1 MTAVGASPS
10 AEFWEPRYS
19 GVDPEWGSRPNARFT
34 AILPGLALRPG
45 LAWDLGCGHGGDALW
60 LASLG
65 WHVTATDVSA
75 TAVRRV
81 AATAAKREL
90 RDRVTAEQH
99 DLSRTLPDGTFHL
112 VYACYFHSPVPLD
125 RDRILRDAAARVRPR
140 GCFVLIDH
148 GSAAPWS
155 WRPDGGELEFPTPSE
170 TLVGLRLG
178 PGWGTELCERAERV
192 ATGPDGQTATVTDN
206 VLVLRRT

>member
-1 MTAVGASPS
+1 MTAEPSPS

-19 GVDPEWGSRPNARFT
+19 GADPGWGRQPNARLT
-34 AILPGLALRPG
+34 AVLPRLALPPG

-65 WHVTATDVSA
+65 WHLTATDVSP

-81 AATAAKREL
+81 TAAAAELGL
-90 RDRVTAEQH
+90 RDRVTAQQH
-99 DLSRTLPDGTFHL
+99 DLSSTLPQGAFHL

-125 RDRILRDAAARVRPR
+125 RDRILRNAAARVRPG
-140 GCFVLIDH
+140 GCLALIDH

-155 WRPDGGELEFPTPSE
+155 WRPDGREPEFPTPAQ
-170 TLVGLRLG
+170 TLAGLSPG
-178 PGWGTELCERAERV
+178 PGWETEICEQADRT

-206 VLVLRRT
+206 IIVLRRL